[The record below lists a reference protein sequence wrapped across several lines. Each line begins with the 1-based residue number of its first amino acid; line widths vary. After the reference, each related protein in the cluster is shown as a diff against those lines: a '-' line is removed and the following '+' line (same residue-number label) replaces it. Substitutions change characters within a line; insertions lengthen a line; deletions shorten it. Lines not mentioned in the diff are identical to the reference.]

1 MCTAAKASAAGLPRS
16 LAACAAALGTELKD
30 SGGRI
35 AMLQLCKPK
44 KPSKADPDTRYSM
57 EKHPDKWIAML
68 VYNID
73 DTSAERGIDNA
84 IPDLIASEQQI
95 YHLDQRIN
103 QRGVAVDLEAVN
115 NILAVVG
122 EYKRWLADECQH
134 LTEDWKGDGLN
145 PTQREK
151 IADWV
156 RANGWPHLVDMQAE
170 TVKTLCK
177 NPEVPEC
184 VKQVLQNLQHIQRQG
199 RIEVTGHF
207 GRSLCG
213 RPATWNVPIP
223 GGRYW
228 KVVVH

>member
-1 MCTAAKASAAGLPRS
+1 MQTRVRSTIVEHIKAGREIRAHNAQFESVVTNGVAGKKLGIPEIEIEQTMCTAAKASAAGLPRS

-73 DTSAERGIDNA
+73 DTPAERGIDNA

-115 NILAVVG
+115 NILAVV
-122 EYKRWLADECQH
+122 EQYKRWLADECQR
-134 LTEDWKGDGLN
+134 LTARLDW
-145 PTQREK
+145 
-151 IADWV
+151 
-156 RANGWPHLVDMQAE
+156 
-170 TVKTLCK
+170 
-177 NPEVPEC
+177 
-184 VKQVLQNLQHIQRQG
+184 
-199 RIEVTGHF
+199 
-207 GRSLCG
+207 
-213 RPATWNVPIP
+213 
-223 GGRYW
+223 
-228 KVVVH
+228 

>member
-73 DTSAERGIDNA
+73 DTPAERGIDNA
-84 IPDLIASEQQI
+84 VPDLIPSEQGI

-103 QRGVAVDLEAVN
+103 QRGVAVDLDAVS
-115 NILAVVG
+115 NILYVVEQYKVFLAG
-122 EYKRWLADECQH
+122 ECSRLTANWL
-134 LTEDWKGDGLN
+134 GDGLL

-151 IADWV
+151 ISDWV

-184 VKQVLQNLQHIQRQG
+184 VKQVLRIYSTYNAKATSKLQAILDAVCADG
-199 RIEVTGHF
+199 RLRGMFLFLGAGTG
-207 GRSLCG
+207 R
-213 RPATWNVPIP
+213 W
-223 GGRYW
+223 
-228 KVVVH
+228 